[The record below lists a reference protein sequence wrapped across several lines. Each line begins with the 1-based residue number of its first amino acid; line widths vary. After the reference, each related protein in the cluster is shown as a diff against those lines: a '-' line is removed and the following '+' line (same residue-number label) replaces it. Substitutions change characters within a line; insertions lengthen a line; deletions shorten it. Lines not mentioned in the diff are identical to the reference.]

1 MQSKE
6 REKQK
11 FHLTWRLCSSKPRK
25 VESFT
30 ERRDLLWWNCP
41 TLLPERV
48 PDGKVGKFWF
58 LSRNVFRPGF
68 FSRLIKRTSG
78 REGSP
83 SRVGKFLVD
92 GKTGKMLDA
101 LCTRRTTPSGFD
113 NRDGAL
119 FFQLFLRMWRG
130 GKSFVEKEIDFFFLS
145 AAAAARVYSAR
156 SKVCT
161 LLNKRVFFFQTEDW
175 VVSVWRNKLNWIRWR
190 SLDKHGTIANR
201 CKLIVKKLNIG
212 LVLMFNSSTK
222 LKKNGKTNLLYFGCI
237 SIDNLSIS
245 IEPVVHYI
253 KI

>member
-1 MQSKE
+1 M
-6 REKQK
+6 
-11 FHLTWRLCSSKPRK
+11 
-25 VESFT
+25 
-30 ERRDLLWWNCP
+30 
-41 TLLPERV
+41 
-48 PDGKVGKFWF
+48 GKFWF

-130 GKSFVEKEIDFFFLS
+130 EKVLSRKKEIDFFFS

-161 LLNKRVFFFQTEDW
+161 LLNKRVFFFQTED
-175 VVSVWRNKLNWIRWR
+175 
-190 SLDKHGTIANR
+190 
-201 CKLIVKKLNIG
+201 
-212 LVLMFNSSTK
+212 
-222 LKKNGKTNLLYFGCI
+222 
-237 SIDNLSIS
+237 
-245 IEPVVHYI
+245 
-253 KI
+253 